1 MKFKI
6 FNRNLENITPGR
18 LLKKYKLLPI
28 IRGMIIIQG
37 VFYMLTHLSFHYSKT
52 IIVTLTSFIIIQP
65 DYGGRLYSKSQ
76 LITGIQ
82 SISVRVQKLGNI
94 FWTFIENW
102 VWKFN
107 QHTENYDLT
116 ENVILVAFYGIFKIE
131 NRFKTDR
138 VITFIRWGHVENL
151 TFYVTLPMNI

>member
-1 MKFKI
+1 MTGKVKKPCFKKEKRLLKEAFSKMSILFTKNGFINESELKFLLQTKKKILHQLKLKFKI
-6 FNRNLENITPGR
+6 FNRNLENVTPGR
-18 LLKKYKLLPI
+18 LLKKYELLPI

-102 VWKFN
+102 V
-107 QHTENYDLT
+107 
-116 ENVILVAFYGIFKIE
+116 
-131 NRFKTDR
+131 
-138 VITFIRWGHVENL
+138 
-151 TFYVTLPMNI
+151 